1 MTKLLPL
8 LAIMALLLALVS
20 LASALEATTDTSSDP
35 DLTADPP
42 VAPQQNG
49 PVKLADNTDEPD
61 EPDDEADGLVVGFVA
76 GDPGTTPPSA
86 ASYRSYAVSLTT
98 GSDAGWYQLVEVR
111 IATKVTGT
119 PLARLSIHRD
129 HEGSPHAEAL
139 YVTHFR
145 GASEEE
151 PDLYLEFPDN
161 TPLYPNQTYWAVFE
175 EVSGLGVY
183 EISTAPNGDENPDS
197 WPISDTSLQR
207 NFFSLLTGRTWQASA
222 LNPIA
227 MVVDGYPVEERV
239 LVGAHGLRDTAADG
253 PFLRFGTERIT
264 KVWLKLPMGQTFD
277 FCEPAFVAG
286 SGTERSWRR
295 CDLSPSSHH
304 DHEWAGGRGFT
315 TGPNPTGYTISGLG
329 VDIDAQSGTLDPV
342 ANIYA
347 AEAFSSR
354 KGARDPQSPL
364 ASYQATAGIG
374 GSPDR
379 FAPRTAVSEKLHV
392 EPGRTYVAYFQ
403 NAAAGYYQTPNARA
417 GQDAGAEDGWTLGYP
432 YGSKFIHPLGF
443 AGDSWNF
450 RPGDSKRIPLNVYG
464 WPNPLPAAPNP
475 APPPPGPVLVSTLGQ
490 PSNPTSQLV
499 GKRINLEIGY
509 AASFTNGNDAV
520 HTLHGVQIEVT
531 VIPPLQVL
539 GAIRASIYSDGG
551 GEPGVALYELGLRA
565 NPQVGVLT
573 FDAPADTMLAANTTF
588 WLVIDIAHSPTED
601 FFRTAVT
608 SSRGQDACAI
618 RNWSI
623 GDVAYFREGP
633 GAAWSPN
640 ADLLKMAVLGER
652 VSSPL
657 VEFDEPTCGDL
668 PGDTATAGRLV
679 VAGAGV
685 EGQHHTSTDVDWYA
699 VSLDAGV
706 DYQFDADPTDPQPR
720 LYLLKIHD
728 DQGTELRSSAIA
740 PVEGPQNYYQLPNR
754 VNSLPFRTDQAGAYY
769 VSIASPK
776 GGEAPDRVYTL
787 SAQSDDHPADTS
799 TTAVAELGEL
809 TRVYLMRTSS
819 DPDDTATN
827 DVDWVRASLLANV
840 RYHISFDVGKCPQTA
855 VIEGIHDA
863 DGTAIP
869 MTSSSGA
876 CSASMYFTPTT
887 KGDYYIA
894 VTGKGSQFVDKDDV
908 DDDGR
913 LKGTYHDRYPFT
925 GADAVLVVSLV
936 VNYCTGESLDTLGD
950 ALTPLSEPAGGDL
963 PAGTSTSGQAP
974 IGSSVTGNIESA
986 TDRDWFRVRFNG
998 RIGERVYWL
1007 ELKGADTGDG
1017 TLPDP
1022 LIVGIYD
1029 RQGNYIPFSHIVG
1042 QSKTRDNDS
1051 GYGRNA
1057 ITDFTAPCAG
1067 DYFVAVA
1074 GFEGSTGAYTLSVT
1088 DITDTSTSIPIESVG
1103 ETWFVE
1109 WGLDT
1114 AEEGNDVDYLIGNLA
1129 PGLPATVPAHDPRN
1143 SEPTELY
1150 DTNQRGNAGASALFR
1165 LGVVPD
1171 RDYRLEIRVP
1181 ETTDGR
1187 PANVGFIV
1195 FRGYLPYF
1203 DLGDVDEGQRSFI
1216 FNFWLVADQ
1225 RNGDVSIEFKAP
1237 RFYEAR
1243 GRTLPSRLL
1252 VGFEL
1257 GEYHFKPGDVYT
1269 FVLTDITDSEDDYLG
1284 AEETTGTVAVG
1295 GSVTGNL
1302 EVDNDVD
1309 WFKVRLE
1316 EGKSYRVSMRGAE
1329 SGGGTLADP
1338 FLEIGTV
1345 KAIIDGYYGFDLS
1358 ALRNDDKSTTEKDSE
1373 LVVEVGTTHDAYI
1386 HAATSGTGTG
1396 TYTIEVEEVTTSMGQ
1411 RANSPATGGPG
1422 IIGSLLA
1429 GETLTATTENIEDE
1443 DGLTE
1448 AVFAYQW
1455 VRSNTDIEGAISS
1468 TYTMTDDDAG
1478 KAIQVRVTF
1487 SDDAGNEESLTSD
1500 AMAVAAALRLRSATL
1515 DGATLTLTYNDTLD
1529 SFVTLPQTAFTVSVN
1544 GGSRS
1549 VNAVSVAGASVT
1561 LTLASAAQAGDAVTV
1576 DYAKPNGPDF
1586 IRDTQG
1592 RVASSFSGRA
1602 VSNDTPATALTAAIH
1617 DAPGSHDGQ
1626 EDFTFELRFSEEPKE
1641 GFSDVTL
1648 RDHAFTVTRGT
1659 VVGARRLDSDSATPN
1674 IRWEISVSPD
1684 SNADVTVELPATED
1698 CEAQGAICTEDDTM
1712 LSSPLEFTVK
1722 GPPLTA
1728 SVESAPPS
1736 HNGSGEFR
1744 FRIAFSEEP
1753 KTGFSYTT
1761 MRDHAFTV
1769 TGGSVKGAR
1778 RLDPPSNVGWEVVV
1792 KPDSNGDVTVV
1803 LPVTTDCAAQGAIC
1817 TGDGRP
1823 LSNRLEITVSGP
1835 SG

>member
-1 MTKLLPL
+1 MTRLLPL
-8 LAIMALLLALVS
+8 LAILVLWLGLVS
-20 LASALEATTDTSSDP
+20 LAHAQETTTDTSSDP

-42 VAPQQNG
+42 VALQQNS
-49 PVKLADNTDEPD
+49 PVKLADNTDD
-61 EPDDEADGLVVGFVA
+61 VDDEDDGLVVGFVA
-76 GDPGTTPPSA
+76 GDPGATPPSA
-86 ASYRSYAVSLTT
+86 ASYRSYAVSFTT
-98 GSDAGWYQLVEVR
+98 GSDAGWYQLVEVL

-145 GASEEE
+145 GASEED

-183 EISTAPNGDENPDS
+183 EISTAPNGDEDPDS

-207 NFFSLLTGRTWQASA
+207 NFFSLTGRTWQASA

-227 MVVDGYPVEERV
+227 IVVDGYLVEERV

-253 PFLRFGTERIT
+253 PFLRFGTERVT
-264 KVWLKLPMGQTFD
+264 KVWLNLPKGRTYD
-277 FCEPAFVAG
+277 GGATNPSIRLDCEPRFVEG
-286 SGTERSWRR
+286 PDTETSWRLCSTNR
-295 CDLSPSSHH
+295 HY

-329 VDIDAQSGTLDPV
+329 VDIDLESGTLDPV
-342 ANIYA
+342 ANLYA
-347 AEAFSSR
+347 ADAFSSR
-354 KGARDPQSPL
+354 EGARDPQSPL

-379 FAPRTAVSEKLHV
+379 FAPRTAVSEELHV

-403 NAAAGYYQTPNARA
+403 NAAAGYYQTPNASR
-417 GQDAGAEDGWTLGYP
+417 GEDPGAAGWTLGHP
-432 YGSKFIHPLGF
+432 YGSRFVRPLGF
-443 AGDSWNF
+443 GGDSWNF
-450 RPGDSKRIPLNVYG
+450 DEGDARRIPLNVYG
-464 WPNPLPAAPNP
+464 WPNPLPPAPNP
-475 APPPPGPVLVSTLGQ
+475 APPPPGPVLVSALGQ
-490 PSNPTSQLV
+490 PSTPTGQLV
-499 GKRINLEIGY
+499 GKRINLELAY
-509 AASFTNGNDAV
+509 AASFTNGNGAV
-520 HTLHGVQIEVT
+520 HTLRGVQIEVT

-539 GAIRASIYSDGG
+539 GAIRASIYSDVG
-551 GEPGVALYELGLRA
+551 GEPGVALHELGLRA

-573 FDAPADTMLAANTTF
+573 FDAPADTTLAANTTF

-608 SSRGQDACAI
+608 SSTGQDACAI

-640 ADLLKMAVLGER
+640 ADLLKMAILGER
-652 VSSPL
+652 ASSASA
-657 VEFDEPTCGDL
+657 EFSEPTCGDL
-668 PGDTATAGRLV
+668 PGDTTTTGRLV
-679 VAGAGV
+679 VDGAGV
-685 EGQHHTSTDVDWYA
+685 KGQHHTATDADWYA

-728 DQGTELRSSAIA
+728 DQGTELRTSAIA
-740 PVEGPQNYYQLPNR
+740 PVGGPPNWYQHPNR

-787 SAQSDDHPADTS
+787 SARSDDHPADTS

-819 DPDDTATN
+819 DPDDTATD

-876 CSASMYFTPTT
+876 CSASMYFTPPT
-887 KGDYYIA
+887 KADYYIA
-894 VTGKGSQFVDKDDV
+894 VSGKGSQFVDKDDV

-913 LKGTYHDRYPFT
+913 LKGTYHDRYPFI

-936 VNYCTGESLDTLGD
+936 TNYCAGESLDTLRD
-950 ALTPLSEPAGGDL
+950 ALTPLSEPPGGDL
-963 PAGTSTSGQAP
+963 PAGTSAAGRSP

-998 RIGERVYWL
+998 RKGERVYWL
-1007 ELKGADTGDG
+1007 ELKGADTSDG

-1029 RQGNYIPFSHIVG
+1029 RQGAYIPYSHVLG

-1088 DITDTSTSIPIESVG
+1088 DITDTSTSIPVESVG
-1103 ETWFVE
+1103 ESWFVE
-1109 WGLDT
+1109 WLLDT

-1129 PGLPATVPAHDPRN
+1129 PGLPATVPAHDPRD
-1143 SEPTELY
+1143 SEPTELH
-1150 DTNQRGNAGASALFR
+1150 DTNQGGDAGASVLFR

-1171 RDYRLEIRVP
+1171 RDYRLEVRVP

-1195 FRGYLPYF
+1195 FRGYLPYY

-1216 FNFWLVADQ
+1216 FNFWLLDDH
-1225 RNGDVSIEFKAP
+1225 RNGDISIEFKAP
-1237 RFYEAR
+1237 RFYEVG

-1257 GEYHFKPGDVYT
+1257 GEYHFEPGDVYT
-1269 FVLTDITDSEDDYLG
+1269 FVLTDITDAEDDYLG

-1316 EGKSYRVSMRGAE
+1316 EGKSYRIRMRGSE

-1338 FLEIGTV
+1338 TVVVGTITSV
-1345 KAIIDGYYGFDLS
+1345 SAGYYGFG
-1358 ALRNDDKSTTEKDSE
+1358 APPPFNDDKSTTEKDSE
-1373 LVVEVGTTHDAYI
+1373 LVVPVFTTHDAYI

-1396 TYTIEVEEVTTSMGQ
+1396 TYTIEVEEVPSMQNQ

-1422 IIGSLLA
+1422 ITGTVQA
-1429 GETLTATTENIEDE
+1429 GETLTATTDGIEDE
-1443 DGLTE
+1443 DGLTG

-1455 VRSNTDIEGAISS
+1455 VRSGADIERAASS
-1468 TYTMTDDDAG
+1468 TYTMTGEDEG

-1487 SDDAGNEESLTSD
+1487 TDDAGNAESLTSY
-1500 AMAVAAALRLRSATL
+1500 AVLSVPPLIIPDEEPPPKSTETRETREAREAQGEQESAE
-1515 DGATLTLTYNDTLD
+1515 
-1529 SFVTLPQTAFTVSVN
+1529 SP
-1544 GGSRS
+1544 
-1549 VNAVSVAGASVT
+1549 
-1561 LTLASAAQAGDAVTV
+1561 
-1576 DYAKPNGPDF
+1576 
-1586 IRDTQG
+1586 
-1592 RVASSFSGRA
+1592 
-1602 VSNDTPATALTAAIH
+1602 LTAAIH
-1617 DAPGSHDGQ
+1617 DAPESHDGQ
-1626 EDFTFELRFSEEPKE
+1626 EDFTVELRFSEE
-1641 GFSDVTL
+1641 FSLSYKTL
-1648 RDHAFTVTRGT
+1648 RDDHVFTVEGGKVT
-1659 VVGARRLDSDSATPN
+1659 GARRLVKGSN
-1674 IRWEISVSPD
+1674 IGWEIV
-1684 SNADVTVELPATED
+1684 VE
-1698 CEAQGAICTEDDTM
+1698 
-1712 LSSPLEFTVK
+1712 
-1722 GPPLTA
+1722 
-1728 SVESAPPS
+1728 
-1736 HNGSGEFR
+1736 
-1744 FRIAFSEEP
+1744 
-1753 KTGFSYTT
+1753 
-1761 MRDHAFTV
+1761 
-1769 TGGSVKGAR
+1769 
-1778 RLDPPSNVGWEVVV
+1778 
-1792 KPDSNGDVTVV
+1792 PDSNGDVTIV
-1803 LPVTTDCAAQGAIC
+1803 LPATTDCDAQGAIC
-1817 TGDGRP
+1817 ADGDKK
-1823 LSNRLEITVSGP
+1823 LSNRLELTVSGP
-1835 SG
+1835 GQ

>member
-1 MTKLLPL
+1 M
-8 LAIMALLLALVS
+8 
-20 LASALEATTDTSSDP
+20 
-35 DLTADPP
+35 
-42 VAPQQNG
+42 
-49 PVKLADNTDEPD
+49 
-61 EPDDEADGLVVGFVA
+61 
-76 GDPGTTPPSA
+76 
-86 ASYRSYAVSLTT
+86 
-98 GSDAGWYQLVEVR
+98 
-111 IATKVTGT
+111 
-119 PLARLSIHRD
+119 
-129 HEGSPHAEAL
+129 
-139 YVTHFR
+139 
-145 GASEEE
+145 
-151 PDLYLEFPDN
+151 
-161 TPLYPNQTYWAVFE
+161 
-175 EVSGLGVY
+175 
-183 EISTAPNGDENPDS
+183 
-197 WPISDTSLQR
+197 
-207 NFFSLLTGRTWQASA
+207 
-222 LNPIA
+222 
-227 MVVDGYPVEERV
+227 
-239 LVGAHGLRDTAADG
+239 
-253 PFLRFGTERIT
+253 
-264 KVWLKLPMGQTFD
+264 
-277 FCEPAFVAG
+277 
-286 SGTERSWRR
+286 
-295 CDLSPSSHH
+295 
-304 DHEWAGGRGFT
+304 
-315 TGPNPTGYTISGLG
+315 
-329 VDIDAQSGTLDPV
+329 
-342 ANIYA
+342 
-347 AEAFSSR
+347 
-354 KGARDPQSPL
+354 
-364 ASYQATAGIG
+364 
-374 GSPDR
+374 
-379 FAPRTAVSEKLHV
+379 
-392 EPGRTYVAYFQ
+392 
-403 NAAAGYYQTPNARA
+403 
-417 GQDAGAEDGWTLGYP
+417 
-432 YGSKFIHPLGF
+432 
-443 AGDSWNF
+443 
-450 RPGDSKRIPLNVYG
+450 RP
-464 WPNPLPAAPNP
+464 
-475 APPPPGPVLVSTLGQ
+475 
-490 PSNPTSQLV
+490 
-499 GKRINLEIGY
+499 
-509 AASFTNGNDAV
+509 
-520 HTLHGVQIEVT
+520 
-531 VIPPLQVL
+531 
-539 GAIRASIYSDGG
+539 
-551 GEPGVALYELGLRA
+551 
-565 NPQVGVLT
+565 
-573 FDAPADTMLAANTTF
+573 
-588 WLVIDIAHSPTED
+588 
-601 FFRTAVT
+601 
-608 SSRGQDACAI
+608 
-618 RNWSI
+618 
-623 GDVAYFREGP
+623 
-633 GAAWSPN
+633 
-640 ADLLKMAVLGER
+640 
-652 VSSPL
+652 
-657 VEFDEPTCGDL
+657 
-668 PGDTATAGRLV
+668 
-679 VAGAGV
+679 
-685 EGQHHTSTDVDWYA
+685 
-699 VSLDAGV
+699 
-706 DYQFDADPTDPQPR
+706 
-720 LYLLKIHD
+720 
-728 DQGTELRSSAIA
+728 
-740 PVEGPQNYYQLPNR
+740 
-754 VNSLPFRTDQAGAYY
+754 
-769 VSIASPK
+769 PK

-787 SAQSDDHPADTS
+787 TARSDDHPADTS
-799 TTAVAELGEL
+799 TTAVAELGEP
-809 TRVYLMRTSS
+809 TRVHLMRTSS
-819 DPDDTATN
+819 DPDDTATD

-876 CSASMYFTPTT
+876 CSASLYFTPTT
-887 KGDYYIA
+887 KADYYIA

-936 VNYCTGESLDTLGD
+936 PNYCAGESFDTLRD
-950 ALTPLSEPAGGDL
+950 ALTPLSEPSGGDL

-986 TDRDWFRVRFNG
+986 TDRDWFRVRFDG

-1007 ELKGADTGDG
+1007 ELKGVDTGDG

-1029 RQGNYIPFSHIVG
+1029 RQGNYIPYSRIVG
-1042 QSKTRDNDS
+1042 QSLTWNNDS

-1057 ITDFTAPCAG
+1057 ITDFTEPCAG

-1074 GFEGSTGAYTLSVT
+1074 GNEGSTGSYTLSVT
-1088 DITDTSTSIPIESVG
+1088 DITDTSTSIPGQSRTGDDFAGWPDDRVG
-1103 ETWFVE
+1103 SMT
-1109 WGLDT
+1109 
-1114 AEEGNDVDYLIGNLA
+1114 DVDFLIGNLA
-1129 PGLPATVPAHDPRN
+1129 PGLPATIPAHDLTALEPT
-1143 SEPTELY
+1143 PTELH
-1150 DTNQRGNAGASALFR
+1150 DTNQGGNTAASDLFR

-1171 RDYRLEIRVP
+1171 RDYRLELRVP

-1187 PANVGFIV
+1187 PANVSFIV
-1195 FRGYLPYF
+1195 FRGYIPYF
-1203 DLGDVDEGQRSFI
+1203 DLGDENEVPGAMI
-1216 FNFWLVADQ
+1216 YNFWLVDDKK
-1225 RNGDVSIEFKAP
+1225 NGDLSIEFKAP
-1237 RFYEAR
+1237 RFYEVE
-1243 GRTLPSRLL
+1243 GRNIPARLL
-1252 VGFEL
+1252 VAFEL
-1257 GEYHFKPGDVYT
+1257 GEYHFEPGDVYT
-1269 FVLTDITDSEDDYLG
+1269 VVLTDITDSGDDYLG

-1316 EGKSYRVSMRGAE
+1316 EGKSYRVRMRGAE
-1329 SGGGTLADP
+1329 SMGGTLADP
-1338 FLEIGTV
+1338 TVVVGTIASV
-1345 KAIIDGYYGFDLS
+1345 SAGYYGFD
-1358 ALRNDDKSTTEKDSE
+1358 APPPFNDDKSTTEKDSE
-1373 LVVEVGTTHDAYI
+1373 LVVPVFTTHDAYI

-1396 TYTIEVEEVTTSMGQ
+1396 TYTIEVEEVPSMQNQ

-1422 IIGSLLA
+1422 ITGTVQA
-1429 GETLTATTENIEDE
+1429 GETLTATTVGIEDE
-1443 DGLTE
+1443 DGLTG

-1455 VRSNTDIEGAISS
+1455 VRSDTDIEGAASS
-1468 TYTMTDDDAG
+1468 NYTVTGDDEG
-1478 KAIQVRVTF
+1478 KPIQVRVTF
-1487 SDDAGNEESLTSD
+1487 TDDAGNAESLTSD

-1659 VVGARRLDSDSATPN
+1659 VAGARQMDSDSATPN

>member
-61 EPDDEADGLVVGFVA
+61 DEADGLVVGFVA
-76 GDPGTTPPSA
+76 GDPGATPPSA

-145 GASEEE
+145 GASEED
-151 PDLYLEFPDN
+151 PDLHLEFPDN

-183 EISTAPNGDENPDS
+183 EISTVPNGDENPDS

-207 NFFSLLTGRTWQASA
+207 NFFSLTGRTWQASA

-239 LVGAHGLRDTAADG
+239 LVGAHGLRDTASDG
-253 PFLRFGTERIT
+253 PFLRFGTERVT
-264 KVWLKLPMGQTFD
+264 KVWLNLPKGRTYD
-277 FCEPAFVAG
+277 GGATNPSIRLDCEPRFVEG
-286 SGTERSWRR
+286 PDTETSWRL
-295 CDLSPSSHH
+295 CDLHPDSHY

-342 ANIYA
+342 ANLYA

-403 NAAAGYYQTPNARA
+403 NAAAGYYQTPNASR
-417 GQDAGAEDGWTLGYP
+417 GEDPGAEDGWTLGYP

-443 AGDSWNF
+443 GGDSWNF

-573 FDAPADTMLAANTTF
+573 FDAPADTTLAANTTF

-608 SSRGQDACAI
+608 SGTGQDACAI

-652 VSSPL
+652 VSSPSAE
-657 VEFDEPTCGDL
+657 VGEPTCGDL
-668 PGDTATAGRLV
+668 PGDTTTAGRLV
-679 VAGAGV
+679 VDGAGV

-706 DYQFDADPTDPQPR
+706 DYQFDVVDAPPV
-720 LYLLKIHD
+720 YLLKIHD

-740 PVEGPQNYYQLPNR
+740 PVGGPPNWYQHPNR
-754 VNSLPFRTDQAGAYY
+754 VNSLPFRTDQADTYY

-776 GGEAPDRVYTL
+776 GGHAPDRVYTL
-787 SAQSDDHPADTS
+787 SARSDDHPADTT
-799 TTAVAELGEL
+799 TTAVAELGEP
-809 TRVYLMRTSS
+809 TRVFLMRTSS

-869 MTSSSGA
+869 MTSSSKA

-887 KGDYYIA
+887 KADYYIA
-894 VTGKGSQFVDKDDV
+894 VTGKGSQFVDKEDL

-925 GADAVLVVSLV
+925 GADADLWVSV
-936 VNYCTGESLDTLGD
+936 APNYCAGESFDTLRD

-963 PAGTSTSGQAP
+963 PAGTSTSGRAP

-998 RIGERVYWL
+998 RKGERVYWL
-1007 ELKGADTGDG
+1007 ELKGADTSDG

-1029 RQGNYIPFSHIVG
+1029 RQGNNIPFSHVAG
-1042 QSKTRDNDS
+1042 QFKTYDNDS

-1057 ITDFTAPCAG
+1057 ITDFTALCAG

-1074 GFEGSTGAYTLSVT
+1074 GYEGPTGSYTLSVT
-1088 DITDTSTSIPIESVG
+1088 DITDTSTSIPA
-1103 ETWFVE
+1103 
-1109 WGLDT
+1109 DDY
-1114 AEEGNDVDYLIGNLA
+1114 EGKGFANWQGFDGPFDGTSNGDELVGNLA
-1129 PGLPATVPAHDPRN
+1129 PGLPATAPVYQTDY
-1143 SEPTELY
+1143 E
-1150 DTNQRGNAGASALFR
+1150 LFR
-1165 LGVVPD
+1165 LSVLPG
-1171 RDYRLEIRVP
+1171 RNYRVEVRLP
-1181 ETTDGR
+1181 ETTGVE
-1187 PANVGFIV
+1187 PA
-1195 FRGYLPYF
+1195 
-1203 DLGDVDEGQRSFI
+1203 
-1216 FNFWLVADQ
+1216 
-1225 RNGDVSIEFKAP
+1225 DVSVRLLLGLRPYSDIGRADPEDIVVRHVTDEQDIPGDPSLEFTGT
-1237 RFYEAR
+1237 RTWYYSAR
-1243 GRTLPSRLL
+1243 EFAGTVVPSRWLASVDIL
-1252 VGFEL
+1252 SGEHFE
-1257 GEYHFKPGDVYT
+1257 PGDVYT
-1269 FVLTDITDSEDDYLG
+1269 IVLTDITDSGDDYLG
-1284 AEETTGTVAVG
+1284 AEETTGAVTVG

-1309 WFKVRLE
+1309 SFRVRLE
-1316 EGKSYRVSMRGAE
+1316 ADKSYRIRMRGSE
-1329 SGGGTLADP
+1329 SEGGTLADP
-1338 FLEIGTV
+1338 YVSIVATSPLTQTEFGIGVAPIT
-1345 KAIIDGYYGFDLS
+1345 YN
-1358 ALRNDDKSTTEKDSE
+1358 NDRSETEKDSE
-1373 LVVEVGTTHDAYI
+1373 LVVTVYSSKDYLI
-1386 HAATSGTGTG
+1386 LAASPGTGTG
-1396 TYTIEVEEVTTSMGQ
+1396 TYTIHVEEVITSMGQ

-1422 IIGSLLA
+1422 ITGTVQA
-1429 GETLTATTENIEDE
+1429 GETLTATTDGIEDE
-1443 DGLTE
+1443 DGLTG

-1455 VRSNTDIEGAISS
+1455 VRSDTDIEGAASS
-1468 TYTMTDDDAG
+1468 NYTVTGDDEG
-1478 KAIQVRVTF
+1478 KPIQVRVTF
-1487 SDDAGNEESLTSD
+1487 TDDAGNAESLTS
-1500 AMAVAAALRLRSATL
+1500 
-1515 DGATLTLTYNDTLD
+1515 
-1529 SFVTLPQTAFTVSVN
+1529 
-1544 GGSRS
+1544 
-1549 VNAVSVAGASVT
+1549 
-1561 LTLASAAQAGDAVTV
+1561 
-1576 DYAKPNGPDF
+1576 YAKLSAPPLIIPDSETPPESTET
-1586 IRDTQG
+1586 REAREAQG
-1592 RVASSFSGRA
+1592 AQEA
-1602 VSNDTPATALTAAIH
+1602 AETPLTAAIH
-1617 DAPGSHDGQ
+1617 DAPESHDGQ

-1659 VVGARRLDSDSATPN
+1659 VVGARRLDSDSDTPN

-1792 KPDSNGDVTVV
+1792 KPGSNGDVTVV

>member
-20 LASALEATTDTSSDP
+20 LASAQEATTDTSSDP

-49 PVKLADNTDEPD
+49 PVKLADNTDEV
-61 EPDDEADGLVVGFVA
+61 DDEADGLVVGFVA

-86 ASYRSYAVSLTT
+86 ASYRSYAVSFTT
-98 GSDAGWYQLVEVR
+98 GGDAGWYQLVEVG

-145 GASEEE
+145 GASEEA

-161 TPLYPNQTYWAVFE
+161 TPLDPNQTYWAVFE

-183 EISTAPNGDENPDS
+183 EISTAPNGDEDPDS

-207 NFFSLLTGRTWQASA
+207 NFFSLTGRTWQASA

-227 MVVDGYPVEERV
+227 IIVDGYPVEERV

-253 PFLRFGTERIT
+253 PFLRFGTERVT
-264 KVWLKLPMGQTFD
+264 KAWLKLPMGQTFD

-286 SGTERSWRR
+286 SGTERSWRL

-342 ANIYA
+342 ADIYA

-403 NAAAGYYQTPNARA
+403 NAAAGYYQTPNASR
-417 GQDAGAEDGWTLGYP
+417 GEDPGAEAGWALGYP

-573 FDAPADTMLAANTTF
+573 FDAPADTTLAANTTF

-633 GAAWSPN
+633 GATWSPN

-652 VSSPL
+652 VSSPS

-740 PVEGPQNYYQLPNR
+740 PVEGPQNYYQHPNR

-787 SAQSDDHPADTS
+787 TARSDDHPADTS

-809 TRVYLMRTSS
+809 TRVHLMRTSS

-876 CSASMYFTPTT
+876 CSASLYFTPPT
-887 KGDYYIA
+887 KADYYIA

-936 VNYCTGESLDTLGD
+936 VNYCTGESLDTLSY

-963 PAGTSTSGQAP
+963 PAGTSAAGRAP

-1216 FNFWLVADQ
+1216 FNFWLVDDH

-1257 GEYHFKPGDVYT
+1257 GEYHFEPGDVYT

-1316 EGKSYRVSMRGAE
+1316 EGKSYRVRMRGAE

-1338 FLEIGTV
+1338 FLAIGTV

-1358 ALRNDDKSTTEKDSE
+1358 ALRNDDKSTTEQDSE

-1386 HAATSGTGTG
+1386 HAATSGDGTG

-1422 IIGSLLA
+1422 ITGTVQA
-1429 GETLTATTENIEDE
+1429 GETLTATTDGIEDE
-1443 DGLTE
+1443 DGLTGT
-1448 AVFAYQW
+1448 VFAYQW
-1455 VRSNTDIEGAISS
+1455 VRSDTDIEGAASS
-1468 TYTMTDDDAG
+1468 NYTVTGDDEG
-1478 KAIQVRVTF
+1478 KPIQVRVTF
-1487 SDDAGNEESLTSD
+1487 TDDAGNAESLTS
-1500 AMAVAAALRLRSATL
+1500 
-1515 DGATLTLTYNDTLD
+1515 
-1529 SFVTLPQTAFTVSVN
+1529 
-1544 GGSRS
+1544 
-1549 VNAVSVAGASVT
+1549 
-1561 LTLASAAQAGDAVTV
+1561 
-1576 DYAKPNGPDF
+1576 YAKLSAPPLIIPDEETPPESTET
-1586 IRDTQG
+1586 REAREAQG
-1592 RVASSFSGRA
+1592 AQEAAES
-1602 VSNDTPATALTAAIH
+1602 PLTAAIH
-1617 DAPGSHDGQ
+1617 DAPESHDGQ

-1641 GFSDVTL
+1641 DFSYQTL
-1648 RDHAFTVTRGT
+1648 RDHAFTVKGGT
-1659 VVGARRLDSDSATPN
+1659 VAGARQMDGDSDTPN

-1698 CEAQGAICTEDDTM
+1698 CDAQGAICTDDGTM

-1728 SVESAPPS
+1728 SLESVPTS

-1744 FRIAFSEEP
+1744 FRIAFSEEFSLSY
-1753 KTGFSYTT
+1753 KTL
-1761 MRDHAFTV
+1761 RDDHVFTV
-1769 TGGSVKGAR
+1769 EGGKVTGAR
-1778 RLDPPSNVGWEVVV
+1778 RLVKGSNIGWEIVV
-1792 KPDSNGDVTVV
+1792 KPDSNGDVTIV
-1803 LPVTTDCAAQGAIC
+1803 LPATTDCNAQGAIC

-1835 SG
+1835 GG

>member
-20 LASALEATTDTSSDP
+20 LASAQEATTDTSSDP
-35 DLTADPP
+35 DLTADPL
-42 VAPQQNG
+42 VALQQNG
-49 PVKLADNTDEPD
+49 LVKLADNTDEV
-61 EPDDEADGLVVGFVA
+61 DDAADGLVVGFVA

-86 ASYRSYAVSLTT
+86 ASYRSYAVSFTT
-98 GSDAGWYQLVEVR
+98 GGDAGWYQLVEVG

-145 GASEEE
+145 GASEEA

-161 TPLYPNQTYWAVFE
+161 TPLDPNQTYWAVFE

-183 EISTAPNGDENPDS
+183 EISTAPNGDEDPDS

-207 NFFSLLTGRTWQASA
+207 NFFSLTGRTWQASA

-227 MVVDGYPVEERV
+227 IIVDGYPVEERV

-253 PFLRFGTERIT
+253 PFLRFGTERVT
-264 KVWLKLPMGQTFD
+264 KAWLKLPMGQTFD

-286 SGTERSWRR
+286 SGTERSWRL

-342 ANIYA
+342 ADIYA

-403 NAAAGYYQTPNARA
+403 NAAAGYYQTPNASR
-417 GQDAGAEDGWTLGYP
+417 GEDPGAEAGWALGYP

-633 GAAWSPN
+633 GATWSPN

-706 DYQFDADPTDPQPR
+706 DYQFDVVDAPPV
-720 LYLLKIHD
+720 YLLKIHD
-728 DQGTELRSSAIA
+728 DQGTELRTSAIA
-740 PVEGPQNYYQLPNR
+740 PAGGPPNWYQHPNR

-787 SAQSDDHPADTS
+787 TARSDDHPADTS
-799 TTAVAELGEL
+799 TTAVAELGEP
-809 TRVYLMRTSS
+809 TRVHLMRTSS
-819 DPDDTATN
+819 DPDDTATD

-876 CSASMYFTPTT
+876 CSASLYFTPTT
-887 KGDYYIA
+887 KADYYIA
-894 VTGKGSQFVDKDDV
+894 VTGKGSQFVDKGDV

-925 GADAVLVVSLV
+925 GADADLWVSV
-936 VNYCTGESLDTLGD
+936 APNYCTGESFDTLRD
-950 ALTPLSEPAGGDL
+950 ALTPLSEPSGGDL
-963 PAGTSTSGQAP
+963 PAGTSAAGQAP

-998 RIGERVYWL
+998 RVGERVYWL

-1029 RQGNYIPFSHIVG
+1029 RQGNYIPYSHVAG
-1042 QSKTRDNDS
+1042 QFKTYDNDS

-1057 ITDFTAPCAG
+1057 ITDFTERCAG

-1074 GFEGSTGAYTLSVT
+1074 GYEGSTGAYTLSLT
-1088 DITDTSTSIPIESVG
+1088 DITDTSTSIPADDYEGIGFANWQGFEGAFDGTSVG
-1103 ETWFVE
+1103 DELV
-1109 WGLDT
+1109 
-1114 AEEGNDVDYLIGNLA
+1114 GNLV
-1129 PGLPATVPAHDPRN
+1129 PGLPATAPVYQTDY
-1143 SEPTELY
+1143 E
-1150 DTNQRGNAGASALFR
+1150 LFR
-1165 LGVVPD
+1165 LGVRPD
-1171 RDYRLEIRVP
+1171 RNYRVEVRLP
-1181 ETTDGR
+1181 ETTGGE
-1187 PANVGFIV
+1187 PADVDVRLLLGLHPYSDLGGSSQSEIV
-1195 FRGYLPYF
+1195 FRHVTDEQDIPGDPSLEFTGTRTWYF
-1203 DLGDVDEGQRSFI
+1203 S
-1216 FNFWLVADQ
+1216 
-1225 RNGDVSIEFKAP
+1225 S
-1237 RFYEAR
+1237 R
-1243 GRTLPSRLL
+1243 GFVEVVVPSRWFVSVDILEDD
-1252 VGFEL
+1252 FE
-1257 GEYHFKPGDVYT
+1257 PGDVYT
-1269 FVLTDITDSEDDYLG
+1269 FVLTDITDSGDDYLG
-1284 AEETTGTVAVG
+1284 AEETTGAVAVG

-1309 WFKVRLE
+1309 WFRVRLE
-1316 EGKSYRVSMRGAE
+1316 ADKSYRIRMRGSE

-1338 FLEIGTV
+1338 YVSIVATSPTTQTEF
-1345 KAIIDGYYGFDLS
+1345 GFGIPITYN
-1358 ALRNDDKSTTEKDSE
+1358 NDRSETEKDSE
-1373 LVVEVGTTHDAYI
+1373 LVVTVYSSKDYLI
-1386 HAATSGTGTG
+1386 LAASPGTGTG
-1396 TYTIEVEEVTTSMGQ
+1396 TYTIEVEEATTSMGQ

-1422 IIGSLLA
+1422 ITGTVQA
-1429 GETLTATTENIEDE
+1429 GETLTATTDGIEDE
-1443 DGLTE
+1443 DGLTGT
-1448 AVFAYQW
+1448 AFAYQW
-1455 VRSNTDIEGAISS
+1455 VRSDTDIEGAASS
-1468 TYTMTDDDAG
+1468 NYTVTGDDEG
-1478 KAIQVRVTF
+1478 KPIQVRVTF
-1487 SDDAGNEESLTSD
+1487 TDDAGNAESLTS
-1500 AMAVAAALRLRSATL
+1500 
-1515 DGATLTLTYNDTLD
+1515 
-1529 SFVTLPQTAFTVSVN
+1529 
-1544 GGSRS
+1544 
-1549 VNAVSVAGASVT
+1549 
-1561 LTLASAAQAGDAVTV
+1561 
-1576 DYAKPNGPDF
+1576 YAKLSAPPLIIPDEETPPESTET
-1586 IRDTQG
+1586 REAREAQG
-1592 RVASSFSGRA
+1592 AQEAAES
-1602 VSNDTPATALTAAIH
+1602 PLTAAIH
-1617 DAPGSHDGQ
+1617 DAPESHDGQ

-1641 GFSDVTL
+1641 DFSYQTL
-1648 RDHAFTVTRGT
+1648 RDHAFTVKGGT
-1659 VVGARRLDSDSATPN
+1659 VAGARQMDGDSDTPN

-1698 CEAQGAICTEDDTM
+1698 CDAQGAICTDDDTM

-1728 SVESAPPS
+1728 SFESVPTS

-1744 FRIAFSEEP
+1744 FRIAFSEEFSLSY
-1753 KTGFSYTT
+1753 KTL
-1761 MRDHAFTV
+1761 RDDHVFTV
-1769 TGGSVKGAR
+1769 EGGKVTGAR
-1778 RLDPPSNVGWEVVV
+1778 RLVKGSNIGWEIVV
-1792 KPDSNGDVTVV
+1792 KPDSNGDVTIV
-1803 LPVTTDCAAQGAIC
+1803 LPATTDCNAQGAIC

-1835 SG
+1835 GG

>member
-20 LASALEATTDTSSDP
+20 LASAQEATTDTSSDP
-35 DLTADPP
+35 DLTADPL
-42 VAPQQNG
+42 VALQQNG
-49 PVKLADNTDEPD
+49 LVKLADNTDEV
-61 EPDDEADGLVVGFVA
+61 DDAADGLVVGFVA

-86 ASYRSYAVSLTT
+86 ASYRSYAVSFTT
-98 GSDAGWYQLVEVR
+98 GGDAGWYQLVEVG

-145 GASEEE
+145 GASEEA

-161 TPLYPNQTYWAVFE
+161 TPLDPNQTYWAVFE

-183 EISTAPNGDENPDS
+183 EISTAPNDDEDPDS

-207 NFFSLLTGRTWQASA
+207 NFFSLTGRTWQASA

-227 MVVDGYPVEERV
+227 IIVDGYPVEERV

-253 PFLRFGTERIT
+253 PFLRFGTERVT
-264 KVWLKLPMGQTFD
+264 KAWLKLPMGQTFD

-286 SGTERSWRR
+286 SGTERSWRL

-342 ANIYA
+342 ADIYA

-403 NAAAGYYQTPNARA
+403 NAAAGYYQTPNASR
-417 GQDAGAEDGWTLGYP
+417 GEDPGAEAGWALGYP

-633 GAAWSPN
+633 GATWSPN

-706 DYQFDADPTDPQPR
+706 DYQFDVVDAPPV
-720 LYLLKIHD
+720 YLLKIHD

-740 PVEGPQNYYQLPNR
+740 PVEGPQNYYQHPNR

-787 SAQSDDHPADTS
+787 TARSDDHPADTS

-809 TRVYLMRTSS
+809 TRVHLMRTSS

-876 CSASMYFTPTT
+876 CSASLYFTPPT
-887 KGDYYIA
+887 KADYYIA

-925 GADAVLVVSLV
+925 GADAILVVSVV
-936 VNYCTGESLDTLGD
+936 VNYCTGESLDTLSY

-963 PAGTSTSGQAP
+963 PAGTSAAGRAP

-1029 RQGNYIPFSHIVG
+1029 RQGNYIPYSHVAG
-1042 QSKTRDNDS
+1042 QFKTYDNDS

-1057 ITDFTAPCAG
+1057 ITDFTERCAG

-1074 GFEGSTGAYTLSVT
+1074 GYAGSTGAYTLSLT
-1088 DITDTSTSIPIESVG
+1088 DITDTSTSIPADDYEGIGFANWQGFEGAFDGTSVG
-1103 ETWFVE
+1103 DELV
-1109 WGLDT
+1109 
-1114 AEEGNDVDYLIGNLA
+1114 GNLV
-1129 PGLPATVPAHDPRN
+1129 PGLPATAPVYQTDY
-1143 SEPTELY
+1143 E
-1150 DTNQRGNAGASALFR
+1150 LFR
-1165 LGVVPD
+1165 LGVRPD
-1171 RDYRLEIRVP
+1171 RNYRVEVRLP
-1181 ETTDGR
+1181 ETTGGE
-1187 PANVGFIV
+1187 PADVDVRLLLGLHPYSDLGGSYQSEIV
-1195 FRGYLPYF
+1195 FRHVTDEQDIPGDPSLEFTGTRTWYF
-1203 DLGDVDEGQRSFI
+1203 S
-1216 FNFWLVADQ
+1216 
-1225 RNGDVSIEFKAP
+1225 S
-1237 RFYEAR
+1237 R
-1243 GRTLPSRLL
+1243 GFVEVVVPSRWFVSVDILEDD
-1252 VGFEL
+1252 FE
-1257 GEYHFKPGDVYT
+1257 PGDVYT
-1269 FVLTDITDSEDDYLG
+1269 IVLTDITDSGDDYQG
-1284 AEETTGTVAVG
+1284 AEETTGAVAVG

-1309 WFKVRLE
+1309 PFRVRLE
-1316 EGKSYRVSMRGAE
+1316 ADKSYRIRMRGSE

-1338 FLEIGTV
+1338 YVSIVATSPTTQTEF
-1345 KAIIDGYYGFDLS
+1345 GFGIPITYN
-1358 ALRNDDKSTTEKDSE
+1358 NDRSETEKDSE
-1373 LVVEVGTTHDAYI
+1373 LVVTVYSSKDYLI
-1386 HAATSGTGTG
+1386 LAASPGTGTG
-1396 TYTIEVEEVTTSMGQ
+1396 TYTIEVEEATTSMGQ

-1422 IIGSLLA
+1422 ITGTVQA
-1429 GETLTATTENIEDE
+1429 GETLTATTDGIEDE
-1443 DGLTE
+1443 DGLTGT
-1448 AVFAYQW
+1448 AFAYQW
-1455 VRSNTDIEGAISS
+1455 VRSDTDIEGAASS
-1468 TYTMTDDDAG
+1468 NYTVTGDDEG
-1478 KAIQVRVTF
+1478 KPIQVRVTF
-1487 SDDAGNEESLTSD
+1487 TDDAGNAESLTS
-1500 AMAVAAALRLRSATL
+1500 
-1515 DGATLTLTYNDTLD
+1515 
-1529 SFVTLPQTAFTVSVN
+1529 
-1544 GGSRS
+1544 
-1549 VNAVSVAGASVT
+1549 
-1561 LTLASAAQAGDAVTV
+1561 
-1576 DYAKPNGPDF
+1576 YAKLSAPPLIIPDEETPPESTET
-1586 IRDTQG
+1586 REAREAQG
-1592 RVASSFSGRA
+1592 AQEAAES
-1602 VSNDTPATALTAAIH
+1602 PLTAAIH
-1617 DAPGSHDGQ
+1617 DAPESHDGQ

-1641 GFSDVTL
+1641 DFSYQTL
-1648 RDHAFTVTRGT
+1648 RDHAFTVKGGT
-1659 VVGARRLDSDSATPN
+1659 VAGARQMDGDSDTPN

-1698 CEAQGAICTEDDTM
+1698 CDAQGAICTDDDTM

-1728 SVESAPPS
+1728 SLESVPTS

-1744 FRIAFSEEP
+1744 FRIAFSEEFSLSY
-1753 KTGFSYTT
+1753 KTL
-1761 MRDHAFTV
+1761 RDDHVFTV
-1769 TGGSVKGAR
+1769 EGGKVTGAR
-1778 RLDPPSNVGWEVVV
+1778 RLVKGSNIGWEIVV
-1792 KPDSNGDVTVV
+1792 KPDSNGDVTIV
-1803 LPVTTDCAAQGAIC
+1803 LPATTDCNAQGAIC

-1835 SG
+1835 GG

>member
-20 LASALEATTDTSSDP
+20 LAHAQEATTDTSSDP

-42 VAPQQNG
+42 VALQQNS
-49 PVKLADNTDEPD
+49 PVKLADNTDEV
-61 EPDDEADGLVVGFVA
+61 DDEDDGLVAGFVA
-76 GDPGTTPPSA
+76 GDPGATPPSD
-86 ASYRSYAVSLTT
+86 ASYRSYAVSFTT
-98 GSDAGWYQLVEVR
+98 GGDAGWYQLVEVL

-145 GASEEE
+145 GASKED

-161 TPLYPNQTYWAVFE
+161 TPLNPNQTYWAVFE

-183 EISTAPNGDENPDS
+183 EISTAPNGDEGPDS

-207 NFFSLLTGRTWQASA
+207 NFFSLTTGRTWQASA

-227 MVVDGYPVEERV
+227 MVVDGYPVEESV

-253 PFLRFGTERIT
+253 PFLRFGTERVT

-286 SGTERSWRR
+286 SGTERSWRL
-295 CDLSPSSHH
+295 CDRHRDSHY

-342 ANIYA
+342 ANLYA
-347 AEAFSSR
+347 ADAFSSR
-354 KGARDPQSPL
+354 EGARDPQSPL

-403 NAAAGYYQTPNARA
+403 NAANGYYQTPNASR
-417 GQDAGAEDGWTLGYP
+417 GEDPGAEAGWTLGYP
-432 YGSKFIHPLGF
+432 YGSKFMHPLGF
-443 AGDSWNF
+443 GGDSWNF
-450 RPGDSKRIPLNVYG
+450 RPGDSRRIPLNVYG

-573 FDAPADTMLAANTTF
+573 FDAPADTTLAANTTF

-608 SSRGQDACAI
+608 SGTGQDACAI

-640 ADLLKMAVLGER
+640 ADLLKMAILGER
-652 VSSPL
+652 VSSTSA
-657 VEFDEPTCGDL
+657 EFGEPTCGDL
-668 PGDTATAGRLV
+668 PGDTTTTGRLV
-679 VAGAGV
+679 VDGDGV
-685 EGQHHTSTDVDWYA
+685 KGQHASARDADWYA

-706 DYQFDADPTDPQPR
+706 DYQFDVVDAPPV
-720 LYLLKIHD
+720 YLLKIHD

-740 PVEGPQNYYQLPNR
+740 PAGGPPNWYQHPNR

-776 GGEAPDRVYTL
+776 GGHAPDRVYTL
-787 SAQSDDHPADTS
+787 SARSDDHPADTS

-819 DPDDTATN
+819 DPDDTATS

-894 VTGKGSQFVDKDDV
+894 VTGKGSQFVDKEDL

-925 GADAVLVVSLV
+925 GADADLWVSV
-936 VNYCTGESLDTLGD
+936 APNYCAGESFDTLRD
-950 ALTPLSEPAGGDL
+950 ALTPLSEPSGGDL
-963 PAGTSTSGQAP
+963 PAGTSTSGRAP

-998 RIGERVYWL
+998 RKGERVYWL

-1029 RQGNYIPFSHIVG
+1029 RQGNYIPFSHVAG
-1042 QSKTRDNDS
+1042 QFKTYDNDS

-1074 GFEGSTGAYTLSVT
+1074 GYEGPTGSYTLSVT
-1088 DITDTSTSIPIESVG
+1088 DITDTSTSIPA
-1103 ETWFVE
+1103 
-1109 WGLDT
+1109 DDY
-1114 AEEGNDVDYLIGNLA
+1114 EGKGFANWQGFDGPFDGTSNGDELVGNLA
-1129 PGLPATVPAHDPRN
+1129 PGLPATAPVYETDY
-1143 SEPTELY
+1143 E
-1150 DTNQRGNAGASALFR
+1150 LFR
-1165 LGVVPD
+1165 LGVRPD
-1171 RDYRLEIRVP
+1171 RNYRVEVRLP
-1181 ETTDGR
+1181 ETTGGE
-1187 PANVGFIV
+1187 PADVDVRLLLGLHPYSDLGGSSQSEIV
-1195 FRGYLPYF
+1195 FRHVTDEQDIPGDPSLEFTGTRTWYF
-1203 DLGDVDEGQRSFI
+1203 S
-1216 FNFWLVADQ
+1216 
-1225 RNGDVSIEFKAP
+1225 S
-1237 RFYEAR
+1237 R
-1243 GRTLPSRLL
+1243 GFVETVVPSRWLASVDIL
-1252 VGFEL
+1252 S
-1257 GEYHFKPGDVYT
+1257 GEYFEPGDVYT
-1269 FVLTDITDSEDDYLG
+1269 IVLTDITDSGDDYQG
-1284 AEETTGTVAVG
+1284 AEETTGAVAVG

-1309 WFKVRLE
+1309 PFRVRLE
-1316 EGKSYRVSMRGAE
+1316 ADKSYRIRMRGSE

-1338 FLEIGTV
+1338 YVSIVATSPLTQTEF
-1345 KAIIDGYYGFDLS
+1345 GFGFPITYN
-1358 ALRNDDKSTTEKDSE
+1358 NDRSETEKDSE
-1373 LVVEVGTTHDAYI
+1373 LVVTVYSSKDYLI
-1386 HAATSGTGTG
+1386 LAASPGTGTG
-1396 TYTIEVEEVTTSMGQ
+1396 TYTIEVEEATTSMGQ

-1422 IIGSLLA
+1422 ITGTVQA
-1429 GETLTATTENIEDE
+1429 GETLTATTDGIEDE
-1443 DGLTE
+1443 DGLTGT
-1448 AVFAYQW
+1448 VFAYQW
-1455 VRSNTDIEGAISS
+1455 VRSGTDIEGAASS
-1468 TYTMTDDDAG
+1468 TYTVTGDDEG
-1478 KAIQVRVTF
+1478 KPIQVRVTF
-1487 SDDAGNEESLTSD
+1487 TDDAGNAESLTS
-1500 AMAVAAALRLRSATL
+1500 
-1515 DGATLTLTYNDTLD
+1515 
-1529 SFVTLPQTAFTVSVN
+1529 
-1544 GGSRS
+1544 
-1549 VNAVSVAGASVT
+1549 
-1561 LTLASAAQAGDAVTV
+1561 
-1576 DYAKPNGPDF
+1576 YAKLSAPPLIIPDSETPPESTET
-1586 IRDTQG
+1586 REAREAQG
-1592 RVASSFSGRA
+1592 AQEA
-1602 VSNDTPATALTAAIH
+1602 AETPLTAAIH
-1617 DAPGSHDGQ
+1617 DAPESHDGQ

-1641 GFSDVTL
+1641 DFSYQTL
-1648 RDHAFTVTRGT
+1648 RDHAFTVKGGT
-1659 VVGARRLDSDSATPN
+1659 VAGARQMDEDSDTPN

-1684 SNADVTVELPATED
+1684 SNADVTVELSATED
-1698 CEAQGAICTEDDTM
+1698 CDAQGAICTADGTM
-1712 LSSPLEFTVK
+1712 LSIPLKFTVE

-1728 SVESAPPS
+1728 SVESVPTS

-1744 FRIAFSEEP
+1744 FRIAFSEEFSLSY
-1753 KTGFSYTT
+1753 KTL
-1761 MRDHAFTV
+1761 RDDHVFTV
-1769 TGGSVKGAR
+1769 EGGKVTGAR
-1778 RLDPPSNVGWEVVV
+1778 RLVKGSNIGWEIVVE
-1792 KPDSNGDVTVV
+1792 PDSNGDVTIV
-1803 LPVTTDCAAQGAIC
+1803 LPATTDCNAQGAIC

-1835 SG
+1835 GG

>member
-20 LASALEATTDTSSDP
+20 LASAQEATTDTSSDP
-35 DLTADPP
+35 DLTADPS
-42 VAPQQNG
+42 VALQQNG
-49 PVKLADNTDEPD
+49 PVKLADNTDEV
-61 EPDDEADGLVVGFVA
+61 DDEADGLVVGFVA
-76 GDPGTTPPSA
+76 GDPGATPPSA
-86 ASYRSYAVSLTT
+86 ASYRSYAVSFTT
-98 GSDAGWYQLVEVR
+98 GGDAGWYQLVEVL

-145 GASEEE
+145 GASEED

-183 EISTAPNGDENPDS
+183 EISTAPNGDEDSDS

-207 NFFSLLTGRTWQASA
+207 NFFSLTGRTWQASA

-253 PFLRFGTERIT
+253 PFLRFGTERVT
-264 KVWLKLPMGQTFD
+264 KVWLNLPKGRTYD
-277 FCEPAFVAG
+277 GGATNPSIRLDCEPQFVEG
-286 SGTERSWRR
+286 PDTETSWRLCSTNR
-295 CDLSPSSHH
+295 HY

-329 VDIDAQSGTLDPV
+329 VDLDAQSGTLDP
-342 ANIYA
+342 AADIYA

-354 KGARDPQSPL
+354 EGARDPQSPL

-403 NAAAGYYQTPNARA
+403 NAAAGYYETPNASP
-417 GQDAGAEDGWTLGYP
+417 GEDPGAESGWTLGGP
-432 YGSKFIHPLGF
+432 YGSRFVRPLGF
-443 AGDSWNF
+443 GGDSWNF
-450 RPGDSKRIPLNVYG
+450 RPGDSRQIPLNVYG
-464 WPNPLPAAPNP
+464 WPNPLPPAPNP

-490 PSNPTSQLV
+490 PSTSTSQLV
-499 GKRINLEIGY
+499 GKRINLEIAY
-509 AASFTNGNDAV
+509 AASFTNGSDAV
-520 HTLHGVQIEVT
+520 HTLRGVQIEVT

-551 GEPGVALYELGLRA
+551 GEPGVALHELGLRA
-565 NPQVGVLT
+565 NPQAGVLT
-573 FDAPADTMLAANTTF
+573 FDAPADTTLAANTTF

-652 VSSPL
+652 VSSPSAE
-657 VEFDEPTCGDL
+657 VGEPTCGDL
-668 PGDTATAGRLV
+668 PGDTTTAGRLV

-699 VSLDAGV
+699 VSLEADV
-706 DYQFDADPTDPQPR
+706 DYQFDADPTDPQPT

-728 DQGTELRSSAIA
+728 DQGTELRTSAIKPA
-740 PVEGPQNYYQLPNR
+740 GGPPNWYQHPNR

-787 SAQSDDHPADTS
+787 TARSDDHPADTS
-799 TTAVAELGEL
+799 TTAVAELGEP
-809 TRVYLMRTSS
+809 TRVHLMRTSS
-819 DPDDTATN
+819 DPDDTATD
-827 DVDWVRASLLANV
+827 DVDWVRASLLAYV
-840 RYHISFDVGKCPQTA
+840 RYHISFDVGKCGQTA

-876 CSASMYFTPTT
+876 CAASLYFTPTT
-887 KGDYYIA
+887 KADYYIA

-925 GADAVLVVSLV
+925 GADADLWVSV
-936 VNYCTGESLDTLGD
+936 APNYCAGESFDTLRD
-950 ALTPLSEPAGGDL
+950 ALTPLSEPSGGDL

-998 RIGERVYWL
+998 RVGERVYWL

-1017 TLPDP
+1017 TLEDP

-1029 RQGNYIPFSHIVG
+1029 RQGNYIPYSHIVG
-1042 QSKTRDNDS
+1042 QSLTWNNDS

-1057 ITDFTAPCAG
+1057 ITDFTEPCAG

-1088 DITDTSTSIPIESVG
+1088 DITNTSTSTPGPSRTGEEFAGWIDDRVG
-1103 ETWFVE
+1103 SMT
-1109 WGLDT
+1109 
-1114 AEEGNDVDYLIGNLA
+1114 DVDFLIGNLA
-1129 PGLPATVPAHDPRN
+1129 PGVSATVPAHHP
-1143 SEPTELY
+1143 SVPEPTELY
-1150 DTNQRGNAGASALFR
+1150 DTNQGGSSGSSDLFR

-1187 PANVGFIV
+1187 PANVSFIV
-1195 FRGYLPYF
+1195 FRGYVPYF
-1203 DLGDVDEGQRSFI
+1203 DLGDENEGPGVMLY
-1216 FNFWLVADQ
+1216 NFWLLDDQ
-1225 RNGDVSIEFKAP
+1225 RNGDISMEFKAP
-1237 RFYEAR
+1237 RFYEVE
-1243 GRTLPSRLL
+1243 GRNIPSRLL
-1252 VGFEL
+1252 VAFEL
-1257 GEYHFKPGDVYT
+1257 GEYHFEPGDVYT

-1338 FLEIGTV
+1338 FLAIGVGASFTL
-1345 KAIIDGYYGFDLS
+1345 ADYGFGE
-1358 ALRNDDKSTTEKDSE
+1358 AVLRNDDKSESEKDSE
-1373 LVVEVGTTHDAYI
+1373 LVLSVTRTHDAWI
-1386 HAATSGTGTG
+1386 SAATSGTGTG

-1422 IIGSLLA
+1422 ITGTVQA
-1429 GETLTATTENIEDE
+1429 GETLTATTDGIEDE
-1443 DGLTE
+1443 DGLTG

-1455 VRSNTDIEGAISS
+1455 VRSGADIEGAASS
-1468 TYTMTDDDAG
+1468 TYTMTGDDEG
-1478 KAIQVRVTF
+1478 KPIQVRVTF
-1487 SDDAGNEESLTSD
+1487 TDDAGNAESLTS
-1500 AMAVAAALRLRSATL
+1500 
-1515 DGATLTLTYNDTLD
+1515 
-1529 SFVTLPQTAFTVSVN
+1529 
-1544 GGSRS
+1544 
-1549 VNAVSVAGASVT
+1549 
-1561 LTLASAAQAGDAVTV
+1561 
-1576 DYAKPNGPDF
+1576 YAKLSAPPLIIPDEEPPPESTAT
-1586 IRDTQG
+1586 REAREAQG
-1592 RVASSFSGRA
+1592 AQEA
-1602 VSNDTPATALTAAIH
+1602 AETPLTAAIH

-1659 VVGARRLDSDSATPN
+1659 VVGARRLDGDSATPN
-1674 IRWEISVSPD
+1674 TRWEISVTPD

-1712 LSSPLEFTVK
+1712 LSSPLKFTVK

-1728 SVESAPPS
+1728 SFESVPTS

-1744 FRIAFSEEP
+1744 FRIAFSEELE
-1753 KTGFSYTT
+1753 TNFSYKTL
-1761 MRDHAFTV
+1761 RDHVFTV
-1769 TGGSVKGAR
+1769 EGGTVVGAR
-1778 RLDPPSNVGWEVVV
+1778 RLVSGSNIRWEVTVE
-1792 KPDSNGDVTVV
+1792 PDSNGDVTVV

>member
-20 LASALEATTDTSSDP
+20 LASAQEATTDTSSDP

-49 PVKLADNTDEPD
+49 PVKLADNTDEV
-61 EPDDEADGLVVGFVA
+61 DDEADGLVVGFVA

-145 GASEEE
+145 GASEEA

-161 TPLYPNQTYWAVFE
+161 TPLDPNQTYWAVFE

-183 EISTAPNGDENPDS
+183 EISTAPNGDEDPDS

-207 NFFSLLTGRTWQASA
+207 NFFSLTGRTWQASA

-253 PFLRFGTERIT
+253 PFLRFGTERVT
-264 KVWLKLPMGQTFD
+264 KAWLKLPMGQTFD

-286 SGTERSWRR
+286 SGTERSWRL

-342 ANIYA
+342 ADIYA

-403 NAAAGYYQTPNARA
+403 NAAAGYYQTPNASR
-417 GQDAGAEDGWTLGYP
+417 GEDPGAEAGWALGYP

-573 FDAPADTMLAANTTF
+573 FDAPADTTLAANTTF

-633 GAAWSPN
+633 GATWSPN

-652 VSSPL
+652 VSSPS

-740 PVEGPQNYYQLPNR
+740 PVGGPPNYYQHPNR

-787 SAQSDDHPADTS
+787 TARSDDHPADTS
-799 TTAVAELGEL
+799 TTAVAELGEP
-809 TRVYLMRTSS
+809 TRVHLMRTSS
-819 DPDDTATN
+819 DPDDTATD

-876 CSASMYFTPTT
+876 CSASLYFTPTT
-887 KGDYYIA
+887 KADYYIA

-925 GADAVLVVSLV
+925 GADADLWVSV
-936 VNYCTGESLDTLGD
+936 APNYCAGESFDTLRD
-950 ALTPLSEPAGGDL
+950 ALTPLSEPSGGDL

-998 RIGERVYWL
+998 RKGERVYWL

-1029 RQGNYIPFSHIVG
+1029 RQGNYIPFSHVAG
-1042 QSKTRDNDS
+1042 QFKTYDNDS

-1074 GFEGSTGAYTLSVT
+1074 GYEGPTGSYTLSVT
-1088 DITDTSTSIPIESVG
+1088 DITDTSTSIPA
-1103 ETWFVE
+1103 
-1109 WGLDT
+1109 DDY
-1114 AEEGNDVDYLIGNLA
+1114 EGKGFANWQGFDGPFDGTSNGDELVGNLA
-1129 PGLPATVPAHDPRN
+1129 PGLPATAPVYETDY
-1143 SEPTELY
+1143 E
-1150 DTNQRGNAGASALFR
+1150 LFR
-1165 LGVVPD
+1165 LSVLPG
-1171 RDYRLEIRVP
+1171 RNYRVEVRLP
-1181 ETTDGR
+1181 ETTGGEPADVNVRLLLGLRPYSDIGR
-1187 PANVGFIV
+1187 ADPEDIV
-1195 FRGYLPYF
+1195 VRHVTDEQNIP
-1203 DLGDVDEGQRSFI
+1203 GDPS
-1216 FNFWLVADQ
+1216 L
-1225 RNGDVSIEFKAP
+1225 EFTGT
-1237 RFYEAR
+1237 RTWYYSAR
-1243 GRTLPSRLL
+1243 GFVETVVPSRWLASVDIL
-1252 VGFEL
+1252 S
-1257 GEYHFKPGDVYT
+1257 GEYFEPGDVYT
-1269 FVLTDITDSEDDYLG
+1269 IVLTDITDSGDDYQG
-1284 AEETTGTVAVG
+1284 AEETTGAVAVG

-1309 WFKVRLE
+1309 PFRVRLE
-1316 EGKSYRVSMRGAE
+1316 ADKSYRIRMRGSE

-1338 FLEIGTV
+1338 YVSIVATSPLTQTEF
-1345 KAIIDGYYGFDLS
+1345 GFGFPITYN
-1358 ALRNDDKSTTEKDSE
+1358 NDRSETEKDSE
-1373 LVVEVGTTHDAYI
+1373 LVVTVYSSKDYLI
-1386 HAATSGTGTG
+1386 LAASPGTGTG
-1396 TYTIEVEEVTTSMGQ
+1396 TYTIEVEEATTSMGQ

-1422 IIGSLLA
+1422 ITGTVQA
-1429 GETLTATTENIEDE
+1429 GETLTATTDGIEDE
-1443 DGLTE
+1443 DGLTGT
-1448 AVFAYQW
+1448 VFAYQW
-1455 VRSNTDIEGAISS
+1455 VRSDTDIEGAASS
-1468 TYTMTDDDAG
+1468 TYTMTGDDEG

-1487 SDDAGNEESLTSD
+1487 TDDAGNAESLTSY
-1500 AMAVAAALRLRSATL
+1500 AVL
-1515 DGATLTLTYNDTLD
+1515 
-1529 SFVTLPQTAFTVSVN
+1529 SVPP
-1544 GGSRS
+1544 
-1549 VNAVSVAGASVT
+1549 
-1561 LTLASAAQAGDAVTV
+1561 LII
-1576 DYAKPNGPDF
+1576 PDEEE
-1586 IRDTQG
+1586 QEEPE
-1592 RVASSFSGRA
+1592 
-1602 VSNDTPATALTAAIH
+1602 TPLTAAIH
-1617 DAPGSHDGQ
+1617 DAPESHDGQ

-1648 RDHAFTVTRGT
+1648 RDHAFTVKGGT
-1659 VVGARRLDSDSATPN
+1659 VAGARQMDGDSDTPN

-1684 SNADVTVELPATED
+1684 SNADVTVELSATED
-1698 CEAQGAICTEDDTM
+1698 CDAQGAICTDDGTM

-1728 SVESAPPS
+1728 SFESVPTS

-1744 FRIAFSEEP
+1744 FRIAFSEEFSLSY
-1753 KTGFSYTT
+1753 KTL
-1761 MRDHAFTV
+1761 RDDHVFTV
-1769 TGGSVKGAR
+1769 EGGKVTGAR
-1778 RLDPPSNVGWEVVV
+1778 RLVKGSNIGWEIVV
-1792 KPDSNGDVTVV
+1792 KPDSNGDVTIV
-1803 LPVTTDCAAQGAIC
+1803 LPATTDCNAQGAIC

-1835 SG
+1835 GG

>member
-1 MTKLLPL
+1 M
-8 LAIMALLLALVS
+8 
-20 LASALEATTDTSSDP
+20 
-35 DLTADPP
+35 
-42 VAPQQNG
+42 
-49 PVKLADNTDEPD
+49 
-61 EPDDEADGLVVGFVA
+61 
-76 GDPGTTPPSA
+76 
-86 ASYRSYAVSLTT
+86 
-98 GSDAGWYQLVEVR
+98 
-111 IATKVTGT
+111 
-119 PLARLSIHRD
+119 
-129 HEGSPHAEAL
+129 
-139 YVTHFR
+139 
-145 GASEEE
+145 
-151 PDLYLEFPDN
+151 
-161 TPLYPNQTYWAVFE
+161 
-175 EVSGLGVY
+175 
-183 EISTAPNGDENPDS
+183 
-197 WPISDTSLQR
+197 
-207 NFFSLLTGRTWQASA
+207 
-222 LNPIA
+222 
-227 MVVDGYPVEERV
+227 
-239 LVGAHGLRDTAADG
+239 
-253 PFLRFGTERIT
+253 
-264 KVWLKLPMGQTFD
+264 
-277 FCEPAFVAG
+277 
-286 SGTERSWRR
+286 
-295 CDLSPSSHH
+295 
-304 DHEWAGGRGFT
+304 
-315 TGPNPTGYTISGLG
+315 
-329 VDIDAQSGTLDPV
+329 
-342 ANIYA
+342 
-347 AEAFSSR
+347 
-354 KGARDPQSPL
+354 
-364 ASYQATAGIG
+364 
-374 GSPDR
+374 
-379 FAPRTAVSEKLHV
+379 
-392 EPGRTYVAYFQ
+392 AYFQ
-403 NAAAGYYQTPNARA
+403 NAAAGYYQTPNASR
-417 GQDAGAEDGWTLGYP
+417 GEDPGAEDGWTLGYP

-573 FDAPADTMLAANTTF
+573 FDAPADTTLAANTTF

-608 SSRGQDACAI
+608 SGTGQDACAI

-640 ADLLKMAVLGER
+640 ADLLKMAILGER
-652 VSSPL
+652 VSSPSAG
-657 VEFDEPTCGDL
+657 FGEPTCGDL
-668 PGDTATAGRLV
+668 PGDTTTAGRLV

-740 PVEGPQNYYQLPNR
+740 PVEGPQNYYQHPNR

-787 SAQSDDHPADTS
+787 TARSDDHPADTS
-799 TTAVAELGEL
+799 TTAVAELGEP
-809 TRVYLMRTSS
+809 TRVHLMRTSS
-819 DPDDTATN
+819 DPDDTATD

-869 MTSSSGA
+869 MTSSSKA

-925 GADAVLVVSLV
+925 GADADLWVSV
-936 VNYCTGESLDTLGD
+936 APNYCAGESLDTLRD
-950 ALTPLSEPAGGDL
+950 ALTPLSEPSGGDL

-998 RIGERVYWL
+998 RVGERVYWL

-1017 TLPDP
+1017 TLEDP

-1029 RQGNYIPFSHIVG
+1029 RQGTYIPYSHVLG
-1042 QSKTRDNDS
+1042 QFRTGDNDS
-1051 GYGRNA
+1051 GQGRNA
-1057 ITDFTAPCAG
+1057 ITDFTEPCAG

-1074 GFEGSTGAYTLSVT
+1074 GHEGSTGAYTLSVT
-1088 DITDTSTSIPIESVG
+1088 DITDTSTSIPGQTHEAEGFVSWGKDPFVQGGG
-1103 ETWFVE
+1103 E
-1109 WGLDT
+1109 L
-1114 AEEGNDVDYLIGNLA
+1114 DYLIGNLA
-1129 PGLPATVPAHDPRN
+1129 PGLPATIPAHDPDAKAP
-1143 SEPTELY
+1143 EELY
-1150 DTNQRGNAGASALFR
+1150 DTNQGGGGLADLFR

-1171 RDYRLEIRVP
+1171 RNYRVELRAP

-1187 PANVGFIV
+1187 PANVGIIV
-1195 FRGYLPYF
+1195 FLGYLPYF
-1203 DLGDVDEGQRSFI
+1203 DFGLDEGEGPGSFVYRY
-1216 FNFWLVADQ
+1216 WLLADQ
-1225 RNGDVSIEFKAP
+1225 RNGDISIEFKAP
-1237 RFYEAR
+1237 RFYEVSNSSVEGTIPA
-1243 GRTLPSRLL
+1243 RLL
-1252 VGFEL
+1252 VAFETK
-1257 GEYHFKPGDVYT
+1257 EYHFEPGDVYT
-1269 FVLTDITDSEDDYLG
+1269 VVLTDITDSGDDYLG

-1316 EGKSYRVSMRGAE
+1316 EGKSYRVRMRGAE

-1338 FLEIGTV
+1338 FLAIGTLRSIS
-1345 KAIIDGYYGFDLS
+1345 AGYYGFGDPVLH
-1358 ALRNDDKSTTEKDSE
+1358 NDDKSTTEQDSE

-1386 HAATSGTGTG
+1386 HAATSGDGTG

-1422 IIGSLLA
+1422 ITGTVQA
-1429 GETLTATTENIEDE
+1429 GETLTATTDGIEDE
-1443 DGLTE
+1443 DGLTG

-1455 VRSNTDIEGAISS
+1455 VRSGADIEGAASS
-1468 TYTMTDDDAG
+1468 NYTVTGDDEG
-1478 KAIQVRVTF
+1478 KPIQVRVTF
-1487 SDDAGNEESLTSD
+1487 TDDAGNAESLTS
-1500 AMAVAAALRLRSATL
+1500 
-1515 DGATLTLTYNDTLD
+1515 
-1529 SFVTLPQTAFTVSVN
+1529 
-1544 GGSRS
+1544 
-1549 VNAVSVAGASVT
+1549 
-1561 LTLASAAQAGDAVTV
+1561 
-1576 DYAKPNGPDF
+1576 YAKLSAPPLIIPDEEPPPESTET
-1586 IRDTQG
+1586 REAREAQG
-1592 RVASSFSGRA
+1592 AQEAAES
-1602 VSNDTPATALTAAIH
+1602 PLTAAIH
-1617 DAPGSHDGQ
+1617 ASPESHDGQ

-1648 RDHAFTVTRGT
+1648 RDHAFTVTGGE
-1659 VVGARRLDSDSATPN
+1659 VAGARQMDGDSDTPN
-1674 IRWEISVSPD
+1674 IRWEITVTPD

-1712 LSSPLEFTVK
+1712 LSSPLKFTVK

-1728 SVESAPPS
+1728 STVSVPTS
-1736 HNGSGEFR
+1736 HTGSGEFR
-1744 FRIAFSEEP
+1744 FRIAFSEEFSLSY
-1753 KTGFSYTT
+1753 KTL
-1761 MRDHAFTV
+1761 RDDHVFTV
-1769 TGGSVKGAR
+1769 EGGKVTGAR
-1778 RLDPPSNVGWEVVV
+1778 RLVKGSNIGWEIVVE
-1792 KPDSNGDVTVV
+1792 PDSNGDVTIV
-1803 LPVTTDCAAQGAIC
+1803 LPATTDCNAQGAIC

-1835 SG
+1835 GG

>member
-1 MTKLLPL
+1 MTRLLPL

-20 LASALEATTDTSSDP
+20 LASAQEATTDTSSDP

-49 PVKLADNTDEPD
+49 PVKLADNTDQVD
-61 EPDDEADGLVVGFVA
+61 AEADGLVVGFVA
-76 GDPGTTPPSA
+76 GDPGATPPSA
-86 ASYRSYAVSLTT
+86 ASYRSYAVSFTT
-98 GSDAGWYQLVEVR
+98 GSDAGWYQLVEVL

-161 TPLYPNQTYWAVFE
+161 TPLFPNQTYWAVFE

-183 EISTAPNGDENPDS
+183 EISTAPNGDEDPDS
-197 WPISDTSLQR
+197 WRISDTSLQR
-207 NFFSLLTGRTWQASA
+207 NFFSLTGRTWQASA

-227 MVVDGYPVEERV
+227 IIVDGYPIEERV

-253 PFLRFGTERIT
+253 PFLRFGTERVT
-264 KVWLKLPMGQTFD
+264 KAWLNLPKDRTFD

-286 SGTERSWRR
+286 SDTETSWRL
-295 CDLSPSSHH
+295 CDLHEDSHY

-342 ANIYA
+342 ADIYA

-403 NAAAGYYQTPNARA
+403 NAAAGYYQTPNSSR
-417 GQDAGAEDGWTLGYP
+417 GEDPGAEAGWTLGHP
-432 YGSKFIHPLGF
+432 YGSRLVRPLGF
-443 AGDSWNF
+443 GGDSWNF
-450 RPGDSKRIPLNVYG
+450 RPGDSRRIPLNVYG

-633 GAAWSPN
+633 GATWSPN

-728 DQGTELRSSAIA
+728 DQGTELRTSAIA
-740 PVEGPQNYYQLPNR
+740 PAGGPPNWYQHPNR

-787 SAQSDDHPADTS
+787 TARSDDHPADTS
-799 TTAVAELGEL
+799 TTAVAELGEP
-809 TRVYLMRTSS
+809 TRVHLMRTSS
-819 DPDDTATN
+819 DPDDTATD

-876 CSASMYFTPTT
+876 CSASLYFTPTT
-887 KGDYYIA
+887 KADYYIA

-925 GADAVLVVSLV
+925 GADADLWVSV
-936 VNYCTGESLDTLGD
+936 APNYCAGESFDTLRD
-950 ALTPLSEPAGGDL
+950 ALTPLSEPSGGDL

-998 RIGERVYWL
+998 RKGERVYWL

-1029 RQGNYIPFSHIVG
+1029 RQGNYIPFSHVAG
-1042 QSKTRDNDS
+1042 QFKTYDNDS
-1051 GYGRNA
+1051 GYRRNA

-1074 GFEGSTGAYTLSVT
+1074 GYEGPTGSYTLSVT
-1088 DITDTSTSIPIESVG
+1088 DITDTSTSIPA
-1103 ETWFVE
+1103 
-1109 WGLDT
+1109 DDY
-1114 AEEGNDVDYLIGNLA
+1114 EGKGFANWQGFDGPFDGTSNGDELVGNLA
-1129 PGLPATVPAHDPRN
+1129 PGLPATAPVYETDY
-1143 SEPTELY
+1143 E
-1150 DTNQRGNAGASALFR
+1150 LFR
-1165 LGVVPD
+1165 LSVLPG
-1171 RDYRLEIRVP
+1171 RNYRVEVRLP
-1181 ETTDGR
+1181 ETTGGE
-1187 PANVGFIV
+1187 PA
-1195 FRGYLPYF
+1195 
-1203 DLGDVDEGQRSFI
+1203 DVDVRLLLGLRPYSDIGRADPEDIVVRHVTDAQDFPGDPSLEFTGTRTWYYSAPG
-1216 FNFWLVADQ
+1216 LVE
-1225 RNGDVSIEFKAP
+1225 VVV
-1237 RFYEAR
+1237 
-1243 GRTLPSRLL
+1243 PSRWLASVDIL
-1252 VGFEL
+1252 S
-1257 GEYHFKPGDVYT
+1257 GEYFEPGDVYT
-1269 FVLTDITDSEDDYLG
+1269 IVLTDITDSGDDYLG
-1284 AEETTGTVAVG
+1284 AEETTGAVTVG

-1309 WFKVRLE
+1309 SFRVRLE
-1316 EGKSYRVSMRGAE
+1316 ADKSYRIRMRGSE
-1329 SGGGTLADP
+1329 SEGGTLADP
-1338 FLEIGTV
+1338 YVSIVATSPLTQTEF
-1345 KAIIDGYYGFDLS
+1345 GFGFPITYN
-1358 ALRNDDKSTTEKDSE
+1358 NDRSETEKDSE
-1373 LVVEVGTTHDAYI
+1373 LVVTVYSSKDYLI
-1386 HAATSGTGTG
+1386 LAASPGTGTG
-1396 TYTIEVEEVTTSMGQ
+1396 TYTIEVEEATTSMGQ

-1422 IIGSLLA
+1422 ITGTVQA
-1429 GETLTATTENIEDE
+1429 GETLTATTDGIEDE
-1443 DGLTE
+1443 DGLTG

-1455 VRSNTDIEGAISS
+1455 VRSDTDIEGAASS
-1468 TYTMTDDDAG
+1468 TYTMTDADVG

-1487 SDDAGNEESLTSD
+1487 TDDAGNAE
-1500 AMAVAAALRLRSATL
+1500 
-1515 DGATLTLTYNDTLD
+1515 
-1529 SFVTLPQTAFTVSVN
+1529 
-1544 GGSRS
+1544 
-1549 VNAVSVAGASVT
+1549 SVT
-1561 LTLASAAQAGDAVTV
+1561 S
-1576 DYAKPNGPDF
+1576 YAKLSAPPLIIPDEEPPPKSTAT
-1586 IRDTQG
+1586 REAREAQG
-1592 RVASSFSGRA
+1592 EQEAA
-1602 VSNDTPATALTAAIH
+1602 ETPLTAAIH
-1617 DAPGSHDGQ
+1617 DAPESHDGQ

-1641 GFSDVTL
+1641 DFSYQTL
-1648 RDHAFTVTRGT
+1648 RDHAFTVKGGT
-1659 VVGARRLDSDSATPN
+1659 VAGARQMDGDSDTPN

-1684 SNADVTVELPATED
+1684 SNADVTVELSATED
-1698 CEAQGAICTEDDTM
+1698 CDAQGAICTDDDTM
-1712 LSSPLEFTVK
+1712 LSIPLKFTVK

-1728 SVESAPPS
+1728 SFESVPTS

-1744 FRIAFSEEP
+1744 FRIAFSEEFSLSY
-1753 KTGFSYTT
+1753 KTL
-1761 MRDHAFTV
+1761 RDDHVFTV
-1769 TGGSVKGAR
+1769 EGGKVTGAR
-1778 RLDPPSNVGWEVVV
+1778 RLVKGSNIGWEIVV
-1792 KPDSNGDVTVV
+1792 KPDSNGDVTIT
-1803 LPVTTDCAAQGAIC
+1803 LPATTDCDAQGAIC
-1817 TGDGRP
+1817 ADGDKK

-1835 SG
+1835 GG

>member
-1 MTKLLPL
+1 MTRLLPL

-20 LASALEATTDTSSDP
+20 LASAQEATTDTSSDP

-42 VAPQQNG
+42 VALQQNG
-49 PVKLADNTDEPD
+49 LVKLADNNDEV
-61 EPDDEADGLVVGFVA
+61 DDEADGLVVGFVA

-98 GSDAGWYQLVEVR
+98 GSDAGWYQLVEVL

-183 EISTAPNGDENPDS
+183 EISTAPNGDEDPDS

-207 NFFSLLTGRTWQASA
+207 NFFSLTGRTWQASA

-253 PFLRFGTERIT
+253 PFLRFGTERVT
-264 KVWLKLPMGQTFD
+264 KAWLNLPKDRTFD

-286 SGTERSWRR
+286 SDTETSWRL
-295 CDLSPSSHH
+295 CDLHRDSHY

-342 ANIYA
+342 ADIYA

-379 FAPRTAVSEKLHV
+379 FAPRTDVSEKLHV
-392 EPGRTYVAYFQ
+392 EPGRTYVVYFQ
-403 NAAAGYYQTPNARA
+403 NAAAGYYQTPNASR
-417 GQDAGAEDGWTLGYP
+417 GEDPGAEAGWTLGHP
-432 YGSKFIHPLGF
+432 YGSRFVRPLGF
-443 AGDSWNF
+443 GGDSWNF
-450 RPGDSKRIPLNVYG
+450 RPGDSRRIPLNVYG

-499 GKRINLEIGY
+499 GKRINLEIAY

-539 GAIRASIYSDGG
+539 GAIRASIYSDDGG
-551 GEPGVALYELGLRA
+551 KPGVALHQLGLRA

-573 FDAPADTMLAANTTF
+573 FDAPADTTLAANTTF

-623 GDVAYFREGP
+623 GDVAYFRERP

-640 ADLLKMAVLGER
+640 ADLLKMAILGEP
-652 VSSPL
+652 VTSASA
-657 VEFDEPTCGDL
+657 EFGEPTCGDL
-668 PGDTATAGRLV
+668 PGDTTTTGRLV
-679 VAGAGV
+679 VDGAGV
-685 EGQHHTSTDVDWYA
+685 KGQHASARDADWYA
-699 VSLDAGV
+699 VSLEADV

-728 DQGTELRSSAIA
+728 DQGTELRSSAIK
-740 PVEGPQNYYQLPNR
+740 PVGDTPYYQHPNR

-776 GGEAPDRVYTL
+776 GGHAPDRVYTL
-787 SAQSDDHPADTS
+787 SARSDDYPADTT

-809 TRVYLMRTSS
+809 TRVYLMRTNS

-840 RYHISFDVGKCPQTA
+840 RYHIIFDVGKCPQTA

-869 MTSSSGA
+869 MTSSSKA
-876 CSASMYFTPTT
+876 CSTSMYFTPTT

-894 VTGKGSQFVDKDDV
+894 VTGKGSQFVDKEDV

-936 VNYCTGESLDTLGD
+936 VNYCTGESLDTLRD
-950 ALTPLSEPAGGDL
+950 ALTPLSEPSGGDL
-963 PAGTSTSGQAP
+963 PAGTSASGRAP

-986 TDRDWFRVRFNG
+986 TDRDWFRVRFDG

-1029 RQGNYIPFSHIVG
+1029 RQGNYIPFSHVAG
-1042 QSKTRDNDS
+1042 QFKTYDNDS

-1057 ITDFTAPCAG
+1057 ITDFTEPCAG

-1074 GFEGSTGAYTLSVT
+1074 GYEGSTGSYTLSVT
-1088 DITDTSTSIPIESVG
+1088 DITDTSTSIPA
-1103 ETWFVE
+1103 
-1109 WGLDT
+1109 DDY
-1114 AEEGNDVDYLIGNLA
+1114 EGKGFANWQGFDGPFDGTSNGDELVGNLA
-1129 PGLPATVPAHDPRN
+1129 PGLPATAPVYETDY
-1143 SEPTELY
+1143 E
-1150 DTNQRGNAGASALFR
+1150 LFR
-1165 LGVVPD
+1165 LSVLPG
-1171 RDYRLEIRVP
+1171 RNYRVEVRLP
-1181 ETTDGR
+1181 ETTGGE
-1187 PANVGFIV
+1187 PADVDVRLLLG
-1195 FRGYLPYF
+1195 LHPYS
-1203 DLGDVDEGQRSFI
+1203 DLGSAAPEEIVVRHVTQERDI
-1216 FNFWLVADQ
+1216 P
-1225 RNGDVSIEFKAP
+1225 GDPSLEFTGT
-1237 RFYEAR
+1237 RTWYFSAR
-1243 GRTLPSRLL
+1243 GFVETVVPSRWLASVDIL
-1252 VGFEL
+1252 S
-1257 GEYHFKPGDVYT
+1257 GEYFEPGDVYT
-1269 FVLTDITDSEDDYLG
+1269 IVLTDITDSGDDYLG
-1284 AEETTGTVAVG
+1284 AEETTGAVTVG

-1309 WFKVRLE
+1309 SFRVRLE
-1316 EGKSYRVSMRGAE
+1316 ADKSYRIRMRGSE
-1329 SGGGTLADP
+1329 SEGGTLADP
-1338 FLEIGTV
+1338 HVSIVATSPLTQTEFGFGTP
-1345 KAIIDGYYGFDLS
+1345 INFN
-1358 ALRNDDKSTTEKDSE
+1358 NDRSETEKDSE
-1373 LVVEVGTTHDAYI
+1373 LVVTVYSSKDYLI
-1386 HAATSGTGTG
+1386 LAASPGTGTG

-1422 IIGSLLA
+1422 ITGTVQA
-1429 GETLTATTENIEDE
+1429 GETLTATTDGIEDE
-1443 DGLTE
+1443 DGLTG

-1455 VRSNTDIEGAISS
+1455 VRSGADIEGAASS
-1468 TYTMTDDDAG
+1468 NYTVTGADEG
-1478 KAIQVRVTF
+1478 KPIQVRVTF
-1487 SDDAGNEESLTSD
+1487 TDDAGNAESLTS
-1500 AMAVAAALRLRSATL
+1500 
-1515 DGATLTLTYNDTLD
+1515 
-1529 SFVTLPQTAFTVSVN
+1529 
-1544 GGSRS
+1544 
-1549 VNAVSVAGASVT
+1549 
-1561 LTLASAAQAGDAVTV
+1561 
-1576 DYAKPNGPDF
+1576 YAKLSAPPLIIPDEEPPPKS
-1586 IRDTQG
+1586 T
-1592 RVASSFSGRA
+1592 A
-1602 VSNDTPATALTAAIH
+1602 TPLTAAIH
-1617 DAPGSHDGQ
+1617 DAPESHDGQ
-1626 EDFTFELRFSEEPKE
+1626 EDFTFELRFSEELGE
-1641 GFSDVTL
+1641 GFSSLTL
-1648 RDHAFTVTRGT
+1648 RDHAFTVTGGE
-1659 VVGARRLDSDSATPN
+1659 VAGARKLDGDSDTPN
-1674 IRWEISVSPD
+1674 IRWEITVSPD

-1712 LSSPLEFTVK
+1712 LFSPLEFTVK

-1728 SVESAPPS
+1728 SFESVPTS

-1744 FRIAFSEEP
+1744 FRIAFSEEFSLSY
-1753 KTGFSYTT
+1753 KTL
-1761 MRDHAFTV
+1761 RDDHVFTV
-1769 TGGSVKGAR
+1769 EGGKVTGAR
-1778 RLDPPSNVGWEVVV
+1778 RLVKGSNIGWEIVV
-1792 KPDSNGDVTVV
+1792 KPDSNGDLTIT
-1803 LPVTTDCAAQGAIC
+1803 LPATTDCDAQGAIC
-1817 TGDGRP
+1817 TDDGRM
-1823 LSNRLEITVSGP
+1823 LSNRLELTVSG
-1835 SG
+1835 SSR

>member
-1 MTKLLPL
+1 MTRLLPL
-8 LAIMALLLALVS
+8 LAILVLLLGLVS
-20 LASALEATTDTSSDP
+20 LAHAQETTTDTSSDP
-35 DLTADPP
+35 DQADDPP
-42 VAPQQNG
+42 VALQQNS
-49 PVKLADNTDEPD
+49 PVKLADNTDEV
-61 EPDDEADGLVVGFVA
+61 DDEDDGLVAGFVA
-76 GDPGTTPPSA
+76 GDPGATPPSA
-86 ASYRSYAVSLTT
+86 ASYRSYAVSFTT
-98 GSDAGWYQLVEVR
+98 GSDAGWYQLVEVI

-145 GASEEE
+145 GASEED

-161 TPLYPNQTYWAVFE
+161 TPLNPNQTYWAVFE

-183 EISTAPNGDENPDS
+183 EISTAPNGDEDPDS

-207 NFFSLLTGRTWQASA
+207 NFFSLTGRTWQASA

-227 MVVDGYPVEERV
+227 IVVDGYLVEERV

-253 PFLRFGTERIT
+253 PFLRFGTERVT
-264 KVWLKLPMGQTFD
+264 KVWLNLPKGRTYD
-277 FCEPAFVAG
+277 GGATNPSIRLDCEPRFVEG
-286 SGTERSWRR
+286 PDTETSWRLCSTNR
-295 CDLSPSSHH
+295 HY

-329 VDIDAQSGTLDPV
+329 VDIDLESGTLDPV
-342 ANIYA
+342 ANLYA
-347 AEAFSSR
+347 ADAFSSR
-354 KGARDPQSPL
+354 EGARDPQSPL

-379 FAPRTAVSEKLHV
+379 FAPRTAVSEELHV
-392 EPGRTYVAYFQ
+392 DPERTYVAYFQ
-403 NAAAGYYQTPNARA
+403 NAAAGYYQTPNASR
-417 GQDAGAEDGWTLGYP
+417 GEDPGGAGWTLGGP
-432 YGSKFIHPLGF
+432 YGSRFVRPLGF
-443 AGDSWNF
+443 GGDSWNF
-450 RPGDSKRIPLNVYG
+450 RPGDSRRIPLNVYG

-475 APPPPGPVLVSTLGQ
+475 APPPPGPVLVSALGQ
-490 PSNPTSQLV
+490 PSTPTGQLV
-499 GKRINLEIGY
+499 GKRINLELAY

-531 VIPPLQVL
+531 FIPSSQVL
-539 GAIRASIYSDGG
+539 GAIRASIYSDDGG
-551 GEPGVALYELGLRA
+551 KPGLALHQLGLRA

-573 FDAPADTMLAANTTF
+573 FEAPADTTLAANTTF

-608 SSRGQDACAI
+608 SSTGQDACSI

-623 GDVAYFREGP
+623 GDVAYFRDGP

-640 ADLLKMAVLGER
+640 ADLLKMAILGER
-652 VSSPL
+652 ASGASA
-657 VEFDEPTCGDL
+657 EFSEPTCGDL
-668 PGDTATAGRLV
+668 PGDTTTTGRLV
-679 VAGAGV
+679 VDGAGV
-685 EGQHHTSTDVDWYA
+685 KGQHHTATDADWYA

-706 DYQFDADPTDPQPR
+706 DYQFDADPTDPQPT

-728 DQGTELRSSAIA
+728 DQGTELRTSAIA
-740 PVEGPQNYYQLPNR
+740 PVGGPTNWYQHPNR

-787 SAQSDDHPADTS
+787 TVRSDDHPADT
-799 TTAVAELGEL
+799 TTEAVAELGEP

-819 DPDDTATN
+819 DPDDTATD
-827 DVDWVRASLLANV
+827 DVDWVRVSLLANV
-840 RYHISFDVGKCPQTA
+840 RYYINFDVGKCPQTA

-869 MTSSSGA
+869 MTSSSKA
-876 CSASMYFTPTT
+876 CSADMYFTPTT

-936 VNYCTGESLDTLGD
+936 VNYCAGESLDTLRD
-950 ALTPLSEPAGGDL
+950 ALTPLSEPSGGDL
-963 PAGTSTSGQAP
+963 PAGTSASGRAP

-1017 TLPDP
+1017 TLEDP

-1029 RQGNYIPFSHIVG
+1029 RQGAYIPYSHVLG
-1042 QSKTRDNDS
+1042 QSLTWNNDS

-1057 ITDFTAPCAG
+1057 ITDFTEPCAG

-1074 GFEGSTGAYTLSVT
+1074 GNEGSTGSYTLSVT
-1088 DITDTSTSIPIESVG
+1088 DITDTSTSIPGQSRTGEHFAQWVDDSVAYRG
-1103 ETWFVE
+1103 
-1109 WGLDT
+1109 
-1114 AEEGNDVDYLIGNLA
+1114 DVDFLIGNLA
-1129 PGLPATVPAHDPRN
+1129 PGLPATSPAHDLTA

-1150 DTNQRGNAGASALFR
+1150 DTNQGGDSGSSDLFR

-1171 RDYRLEIRVP
+1171 RDYRLELRVP

-1187 PANVGFIV
+1187 PANVSFFV
-1195 FRGYLPYF
+1195 LRGYVPYF
-1203 DLGDVDEGQRSFI
+1203 DLGDENEVPGAMLY
-1216 FNFWLVADQ
+1216 NFWLVDDKK
-1225 RNGDVSIEFKAP
+1225 NGDLSIEFKAP
-1237 RFYEAR
+1237 RFYEVE
-1243 GRTLPSRLL
+1243 GRTIPSRLL
-1252 VGFEL
+1252 VAFEL
-1257 GEYHFKPGDVYT
+1257 GEYHFEPGDVYT
-1269 FVLTDITDSEDDYLG
+1269 FALTDITDAEDDYLG

-1316 EGKSYRVSMRGAE
+1316 EGKSYRIRMRGSE

-1338 FLEIGTV
+1338 TVVVGTITS
-1345 KAIIDGYYGFDLS
+1345 IIAGYYGFD
-1358 ALRNDDKSTTEKDSE
+1358 APPPFNDDKSTTEKDSE
-1373 LVVEVGTTHDAYI
+1373 LVVPVFTTHDAYI

-1396 TYTIEVEEVTTSMGQ
+1396 TYTIEVEEVTPSMGQ

-1422 IIGSLLA
+1422 ITGTVQA
-1429 GETLTATTENIEDE
+1429 GETLTATTDGIEDE
-1443 DGLTE
+1443 DGLTG

-1455 VRSNTDIEGAISS
+1455 VRSGADIEGAASS
-1468 TYTMTDDDAG
+1468 TYTVTGDDEG
-1478 KAIQVRVTF
+1478 KPIQVRVTF
-1487 SDDAGNEESLTSD
+1487 TDDAGNAESLTS
-1500 AMAVAAALRLRSATL
+1500 
-1515 DGATLTLTYNDTLD
+1515 
-1529 SFVTLPQTAFTVSVN
+1529 
-1544 GGSRS
+1544 
-1549 VNAVSVAGASVT
+1549 
-1561 LTLASAAQAGDAVTV
+1561 
-1576 DYAKPNGPDF
+1576 YAKLSAPPLIIPDEEPPPPESTAT
-1586 IRDTQG
+1586 REAREAQG
-1592 RVASSFSGRA
+1592 AQEA
-1602 VSNDTPATALTAAIH
+1602 VETPLTAAIH
-1617 DAPGSHDGQ
+1617 DAPESHDGQ

-1641 GFSDVTL
+1641 GFSSLTL

-1659 VVGARRLDSDSATPN
+1659 VVGARKLDGDSATPN
-1674 IRWEISVSPD
+1674 IRWEITVSPD
-1684 SNADVTVELPATED
+1684 SNANVTVELPVTED
-1698 CEAQGAICTEDDTM
+1698 CDTQGAICTDDGRM
-1712 LSSPLEFTVK
+1712 LSSPLKFTVK

-1728 SVESAPPS
+1728 STVSVPTS

-1744 FRIAFSEEP
+1744 FRIAFSEEFSLSY
-1753 KTGFSYTT
+1753 KTL
-1761 MRDHAFTV
+1761 RDDHVFTV
-1769 TGGSVKGAR
+1769 EGGKVVGAR
-1778 RLDPPSNVGWEVVV
+1778 RLVKGSNIGWEIVVD
-1792 KPDSNGDVTVV
+1792 PDSNGDVTIT
-1803 LPVTTDCAAQGAIC
+1803 LPATTDCDAQGAIC
-1817 TGDGRP
+1817 ADGDKK
-1823 LSNRLEITVSGP
+1823 LSNRLVFTVSG
-1835 SG
+1835 SSR